1 MTRSRSGLL
10 ARLLACAAWGT
21 LLAGAPGPAA
31 ALDEAGRLWLV
42 GERAFEDKLHPVSR
56 VALER
61 LIQRYPADSRIPEAT
76 LLLGKVQLAE
86 GAYEPALAAFRQA
99 QTRTPPPGK
108 PEEARFWE
116 AETLFRMGRYDAA
129 RAVYEALIA
138 TNAASPFAPDALYGL
153 AWSHLELKR
162 REPAIA
168 AFRQLL
174 AAFPEH
180 VTAPSAT
187 YHLARALVEG
197 KRHDEAI
204 ALLRPF
210 PERYR
215 DSKLVP
221 DARYLLGVASLG
233 AGHASDGLAEMR
245 AFVSAYPGHELANQA
260 RRTIVDRLV
269 KEGRKDDLA
278 QEYKTLMAQSPR
290 TAEGV
295 YDAGFIASR
304 LGRPRDAESAWAILR
319 KDFPDH
325 PLAVRASFD
334 LAQSAFGRG
343 NFKDAATLARGA
355 VKSDDEAVRAQAQL
369 LLGESELKLKRPGP
383 AHQAFLAAAEAAGTL
398 DPAVRF
404 RALAGSGLAL
414 EEQGK
419 LADSVRYY
427 DQVAADAPDKE
438 LRAWAKARRTA
449 VAAQLKP
456 VVTKP
461 APKPAKPGELKS
473 GKP

>member
-1 MTRSRSGLL
+1 MTRTGLL
-10 ARLLACAAWGT
+10 ARLLACAAWTT

-42 GERAFEDKLHPVSR
+42 GERAFEDKLYAVSH
-56 VALER
+56 ASLER
-61 LIQRYPADSRIPEAT
+61 LIQRYPADARIPEAT
-76 LLLGKVQLAE
+76 LLLGKVRLAE
-86 GAYEPALAAFRQA
+86 GSYEPALADFRRA
-99 QTRTPPPGK
+99 QTLTPPPGK

-129 RAVYEALIA
+129 RAVYDALIA

-153 AWSHLELKR
+153 AWSQLELKR
-162 REPAIA
+162 RDAAID

-174 AAFPEH
+174 KAFPEH

-187 YHLARALVEG
+187 YHLARVLVEG
-197 KRHDEAI
+197 KRHEEAI

-233 AGHASDGLAEMR
+233 AGQSSEGLAELR

-260 RRTIVDRLV
+260 RRTIADRLV

-278 QEYKTLMAQSPR
+278 QEYNTLMAQSPR
-290 TAEGV
+290 TAESV

-304 LGRPRDAESAWAILR
+304 LGRTRDAESAWATLR

-343 NFKDAATLARGA
+343 NFKDAAALARSA
-355 VKSDDEAVRAQAQL
+355 VKSDDVAVRAQAQL

-383 AHQAFLAAAEAAGTL
+383 AHQAFQAAVEAAGAQ

-419 LADSVRYY
+419 LADSLRYY

-456 VVTKP
+456 VATKP
-461 APKPAKPGELKS
+461 APKPATKPGEGKS